1 MQECVSKHKSSA
13 LLCDICSR
21 FWTRGHRIQH
31 NAGMPEAVATHD
43 IDRAPQGVRARARA
57 QLLGDVSRIAR
68 NHLAESGAPGLSV
81 RAIARELGLASS
93 ALYRYY
99 PSRDA
104 LLTQLIVESYN
115 ELGAVVEAAEAACD
129 RHDVGGRFR
138 ASAHA
143 VRDWARSN
151 PNEYAL
157 IYGSP
162 VPGYAAPQDTVDP
175 ATRVTM
181 VLGGILAD
189 IHPDAPILRP
199 PREIPSSLQTQL
211 DAMSSPLGEQID
223 QNVLLLGVTLWAKL
237 FGMINFE
244 LFGTFNTVFDD
255 ADALFAASLDL
266 DLAALGV
273 I

>member
-1 MQECVSKHKSSA
+1 
-13 LLCDICSR
+13 
-21 FWTRGHRIQH
+21 
-31 NAGMPEAVATHD
+31 MPDAVD
-43 IDRAPQGVRARARA
+43 PDDLDRAPRGVRARART
-57 QLLGDVSRIAR
+57 QLLADVSRVAR
-68 NHLAESGAPGLSV
+68 KYLAESGAPGLSV

-104 LLTQLIVESYN
+104 LLTQLIIGSYN
-115 ELGAVVEAAEAACD
+115 ELGDAVEIAEAACE
-129 RHDVGGRFR
+129 RADVASRFR

-143 VRDWARSN
+143 VRDWALSN
-151 PNEYAL
+151 PNEYSL

-162 VPGYAAPQDTVDP
+162 VPSYAAPQHTVDP
-175 ATRVTM
+175 ATRVAA
-181 VLGGILAD
+181 VLSSILAD
-189 IHPDAPILRP
+189 IDLDGL
-199 PREIPSSLQTQL
+199 SLQLSRNIPASLQDQL
-211 DAMSSPLGEQID
+211 DAMPGRLGGRID
-223 QNVLLLGVTLWAKL
+223 HNVLLLGVTQWAKL
-237 FGMINFE
+237 FGMVSFE

>member
-1 MQECVSKHKSSA
+1 
-13 LLCDICSR
+13 
-21 FWTRGHRIQH
+21 
-31 NAGMPEAVATHD
+31 MPDAVTPDDLDH
-43 IDRAPQGVRARARA
+43 APMGVRARART
-57 QLLGDVSRIAR
+57 QLLADVSRIAR
-68 NHLAESGAPGLSV
+68 KHLAESGAPGLSV

-115 ELGAVVEAAEAACD
+115 ELGDAVEIAEAACE
-129 RHDVGGRFR
+129 RADVVSRFR

-162 VPGYAAPQDTVDP
+162 VPGYTAPQHTVDP
-175 ATRVTM
+175 ATRVAA
-181 VLGGILAD
+181 VLSSILAD
-189 IHPDAPILRP
+189 IDLDSLSLRLSRNLP
-199 PREIPSSLQTQL
+199 ASLQDQL
-211 DAMSSPLGEQID
+211 DAMSGPLGGRID
-223 QNVLLLGVTLWAKL
+223 QNVLLLGVTQWAKL
-237 FGMINFE
+237 FGMVSFE

-266 DLAALGV
+266 DLTALGV